1 MYLYL
6 LSINDKVFFVELLE
20 FTQSTSQRLCQHFH
34 SKVKVSY
41 FILNV
46 KWLHYSFSLPFKRHF
61 LNCLYLCWLFI
72 GAVCSSVSRMRW
84 LWGCRDFCIFL
95 PLNLSARGA
104 EWEDRCASAERAGS
118 ARKIRIGLSWD
129 SLHLF
134 KYKGWSGMDTFFLI
148 CLWKIRMRMPASMP
162 AIEKVTV
169 AYCC

>member
-6 LSINDKVFFVELLE
+6 RSINDKVSFVELLE

-46 KWLHYSFSLPFKRHF
+46 KLLHYSFSLPFKHHF

-84 LWGCRDFCIFL
+84 FWGYRDFCIFL

-104 EWEDRCASAERAGS
+104 VWEDRCASAERAGS
-118 ARKIRIGLSWD
+118 TRKIHIGLSWD

-134 KYKGWSGMDTFFLI
+134 
-148 CLWKIRMRMPASMP
+148 CLNT
-162 AIEKVTV
+162 KVEAAWTHFSSY
-169 AYCC
+169 ACGKSEWECQLACLLLRR